1 MKIFI
6 DSANI
11 KEITKWMECGIV
23 DGVTT
28 NPSVMYKDGVKD
40 IKERS
45 IEIANLIAP
54 RPLSVEVTT
63 NDLDQMVEQAKV
75 FAGWAPNIVIKIPVV
90 NQSGCPCLSVIKKLS
105 DQKIKVNATALL
117 SLSQV
122 VLVAKAGATY
132 ASIFVGRI
140 GDEGGDAP
148 KIVNLARAWV
158 DDNKCPT
165 EILVGSIRSVADV
178 QSAIIAGAQI
188 VTIPPEFITKMCDHK
203 YSRDTVRQ
211 FMEDCQ
217 KTPLK

>member
-11 KEITKWMECGIV
+11 KEIAKWMECGIV

-28 NPSVMYKDGVKD
+28 NPSVMYKDGVTD
-40 IKERS
+40 IKTRA
-45 IEIANLIAP
+45 IELAKLIAP

-63 NDLDQMVEQAKV
+63 NDLDQMIEQAKG
-75 FAGWAPNIVIKIPVV
+75 FAGWASNIVIKIPVV
-90 NQSGCPCLSVIKKLS
+90 NQQGCPCLSVIKRLN

-122 VLVAKAGATY
+122 VLVTKAGATY

-148 KIVNLARAWV
+148 RIVSLARSWIK
-158 DDNKCPT
+158 DNNYPT

-188 VTIPPEFITKMCDHK
+188 VTIPPEFIGKMCDHK

-211 FMEDCQ
+211 FIEDCQ